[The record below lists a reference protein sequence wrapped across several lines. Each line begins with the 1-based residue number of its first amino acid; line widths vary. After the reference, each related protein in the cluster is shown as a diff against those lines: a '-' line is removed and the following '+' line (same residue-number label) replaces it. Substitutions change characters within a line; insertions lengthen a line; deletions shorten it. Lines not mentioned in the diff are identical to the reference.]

1 MAEKIAAGIIGTGFI
16 GPVHVEAGRR
26 LGNVEFV
33 ALAEANAELARSKAD
48 LLCIEKSYGDYR
60 ELLADPHIRVVHNCT
75 PNHLHYQ
82 VTKIFSLP
90 ASMSSVK
97 NHWQ

>member
-33 ALAEANAELARSKAD
+33 GLAEANAKLARNKAD
-48 LLCIEKSYGDYR
+48 LLVIEK
-60 ELLADPHIRVVHNCT
+60 
-75 PNHLHYQ
+75 
-82 VTKIFSLP
+82 
-90 ASMSSVK
+90 
-97 NHWQ
+97 